1 MRGLAP
7 AWHGRPG
14 SIVSEAVATPGDDR
28 VPAPVLLLGAMLA
41 FQLGTGLGAKVLPE
55 LGTAGAAFVRNA
67 VATVLLGAV
76 ARPSRAAVRGHVRD
90 VALVAVALAGMNLC
104 FYGAV
109 ARIPLA
115 VVVTISF
122 VGPLTVAVAG
132 SRSRADAVWVLMA
145 FAGVALFGGF
155 PGGAALDGA
164 GILLACLDGACWGA
178 YAILM
183 QRVGRAI
190 PGLQGLTMA
199 TGAATVLLLV
209 PPLLAPPPGHIGGDT
224 VALGF
229 ANGALTAIPYAL
241 EFAALRRMRAATYGV
256 MVSLEPA
263 IAIGVGI
270 LLLSQTPTAVEVAA
284 IALVV
289 AASVGAARSGQG
301 SAQNGAR

>member
-1 MRGLAP
+1 M
-7 AWHGRPG
+7 
-14 SIVSEAVATPGDDR
+14 SEVVAAAGDER
-28 VPAPVLLLGAMLA
+28 MPAPVLLLGAMIA

-67 VATVLLGAV
+67 VATVLLAAV
-76 ARPSRAAVRGHVRD
+76 ARPSFRSVRHAASWD
-90 VALVAVALAGMNLC
+90 IALVAIALAGMNLC
-104 FYGAV
+104 FYAAV

-122 VGPLTVAVAG
+122 VGPLTVAVIG
-132 SRSRADAVWVLMA
+132 SRSRADVVWVVMA

-155 PGGAALDGA
+155 PGGASLNAA

-190 PGLQGLTMA
+190 PGLQGLTMSIA
-199 TGAATVLLLV
+199 AATVLLAV
-209 PPLLAPPPGHIGGDT
+209 PPLLAPPPGDVGAGT
-224 VALGF
+224 VGLGF
-229 ANGALTAIPYAL
+229 LNGALTAIPYAL
-241 EFAALRRMRAATYGV
+241 EFSALRRMRAATYGV

-270 LLLSQTPTAVEVAA
+270 VLLSQTPTAVEVAA

-289 AASVGAARSGQG
+289 AASAGAARSSAQG
-301 SAQNGAR
+301 SAQKGAR

>member
-1 MRGLAP
+1 
-7 AWHGRPG
+7 
-14 SIVSEAVATPGDDR
+14 VSDAVAATGDER
-28 VPAPVLLLGAMLA
+28 VPAPALLLGAMVA

-67 VATVLLGAV
+67 VATVLLAAV
-76 ARPSRAAVRGHVRD
+76 ARPSFRAIRGGPGRD
-90 VALVAVALAGMNLC
+90 VAMVAVALAGMNLC
-104 FYGAV
+104 FYAAV

-122 VGPLTVAVAG
+122 VGPLTVAVVG
-132 SRSRADAVWVLMA
+132 SRSRADVVWVVMA

-155 PGGAALDGA
+155 PGGASLNPA

-190 PGLQGLTMA
+190 PGLQGLTMSI
-199 TGAATVLLLV
+199 GAATLLLAV
-209 PPLLAPPPGHIGGDT
+209 PALLAPPGGDVGAGT

-241 EFAALRRMRAATYGV
+241 EFAALRRMRAAAYGV

-263 IAIGVGI
+263 IAVLVGI
-270 LLLSQTPTAVEVAA
+270 VLLAQTPTAVEVAA
-284 IALVV
+284 VALVV
-289 AASVGAARSGQG
+289 AASAGAARSSAQG
-301 SAQNGAR
+301 SAQKGAR